1 MPEWWG
7 LRVQGLLVRVIR
19 WGAGSIPTLADFDV
33 EIAGG
38 SEYEITP
45 LPLGAG
51 AVSCA
56 PTG

>member
-45 LPLGAG
+45 LH
-51 AVSCA
+51 SA
-56 PTG
+56 PAP